1 MKSFTEKAIAN
12 YPYLLYHALE
22 GNDQVV
28 SNKAGECL
36 EESLKS
42 AGITN
47 YTKEELE
54 KAIGLITNLFIT
66 IAKDDPDLMVT
77 FLYNAEKF
85 GHAHEPD
92 LCLAWMQSMD
102 TNYTTDAQL
111 GYSTGKYRIVRINC
125 PIDVRVYDT
134 EGNLLASIID
144 DTPQPDSRVV
154 VSYNDQ
160 GEKLVYL
167 PVYHDYVIKLTATDD
182 GVMNYAVQEYDHY
195 AGETNHLTLFHD
207 IEITKGQEY
216 TAYLPRYSEAEVESM
231 TGTAADTDYTLFLGS
246 TQIPLS
252 EELTGEEVFN
262 AYYDVNASTEDIR
275 KGIVF
280 GSGIRQYGTFA
291 KVEAIAVEG
300 YELAGWYEGE
310 NLVSTEAEY
319 RFRVSRDIEL
329 VAVFQESTQ
338 GKHLKTTRVIKRIKV
353 QAITRATTEQK
364 PLPARLES

>member
-1 MKSFTEKAIAN
+1 
-12 YPYLLYHALE
+12 
-22 GNDQVV
+22 
-28 SNKAGECL
+28 
-36 EESLKS
+36 
-42 AGITN
+42 
-47 YTKEELE
+47 
-54 KAIGLITNLFIT
+54 
-66 IAKDDPDLMVT
+66 MVT